1 MGSHFLFD
9 LFVNFSTNFLIWVL
23 WVIDVTGNYA
33 VNGFA
38 EASNAAKSMPEEPKG
53 GLWST

>member
-33 VNGFA
+33 VNGVA